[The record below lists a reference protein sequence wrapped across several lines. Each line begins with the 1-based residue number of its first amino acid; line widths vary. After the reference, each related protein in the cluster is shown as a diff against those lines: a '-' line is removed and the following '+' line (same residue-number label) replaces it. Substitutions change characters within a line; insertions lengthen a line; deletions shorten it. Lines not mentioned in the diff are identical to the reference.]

1 MRAIDFCII
10 IAASVLLMAS
20 RASAVA
26 GPACTTSADLFGQ
39 PGGICTMM
47 SPSLERSCTDS
58 RQLLATPFSPP
69 ACVCKA
75 PQLTPDFTG
84 TGSTCDQA
92 NNSVFNQANNWINS
106 APRCVNTDG
115 ICYTSNVIVTIAC
128 SFNSGMG
135 VYTETGH
142 LVFKCLFCE

>member
-1 MRAIDFCII
+1 MRTLNLCIAVAVGI
-10 IAASVLLMAS
+10 LLTAS

-26 GPACTTSADLFGQ
+26 GPTCTTSADIFGQ
-39 PGGICTMM
+39 PRGLCAVSSST
-47 SPSLERSCTDS
+47 ERSCADK

-75 PQLTPDFTG
+75 PQLTPNFTG

-115 ICYTSNVIVTIAC
+115 ICYTSNVIVSIAC
-128 SFNSGMG
+128 SFNPAMG
-135 VYTETGH
+135 AYTETGH